1 MTNMERYNYEIN
13 WADDYKISLVEFM
26 DILDEV
32 PEDEEIFF
40 GQIEEIRKGILDE
53 YDVAVDW
60 SIPLIMVRWFLMDLD
75 DERIY
80 RLSKRVKAKMA

>member
-13 WADDYKISLVEFM
+13 WADDYKISVHDFM
-26 DILDEV
+26 DILEEV
-32 PEDEEIFF
+32 PGDEKIFF
-40 GQIEEIRKGILDE
+40 GQLEEIRKGILDE

-60 SIPLIMVRWFLMDLD
+60 SIPLIMVRWFLMDSD

-80 RLSKRVKAKMA
+80 RLSKRVKTKMA